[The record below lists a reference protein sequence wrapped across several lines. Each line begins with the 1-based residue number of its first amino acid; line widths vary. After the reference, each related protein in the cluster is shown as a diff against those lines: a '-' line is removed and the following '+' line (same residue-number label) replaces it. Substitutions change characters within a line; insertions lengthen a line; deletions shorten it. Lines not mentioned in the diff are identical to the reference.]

1 MRVGDVF
8 IEGIGIYLP
17 ERKNAATAVDE
28 GVYSAEDFAAN
39 EIDEVPIAGDMA
51 PVDMAVHAVRH
62 AFDRS
67 GADPADVSF
76 VLYATGFH
84 QGPNGWSPASYIQ
97 RNTIGGS
104 APAVELRGHCTGLFS
119 AVQLAVG
126 QLRAAPENASVL
138 VVGSDNFS
146 GPLVDR
152 WSHLNGMVLGDA
164 AVAVLLSKRP
174 GFARLRSVG
183 VQAVPQLEELH
194 RSGVPI
200 WPPTDLS
207 AQTMDLRARSVHFV
221 EHSPLA
227 KELKDLLVNG
237 QQELNDRT
245 VADAGLGSMSE
256 ISWIGHINAS
266 RAVVAERLLPL
277 FGFTEERSTYR
288 LGRDLGHVGTGD
300 QVICFDRLIEQ
311 QLIKPGE
318 TYLMAGVGPGLQ
330 FGTAV
335 LEYLSAPPWSA

>member
-17 ERKNAATAVDE
+17 EKKNAATAVDE

-119 AVQLAVG
+119 AMQLAVG

-300 QVICFDRLIEQ
+300 QVICLDRLIEQ

-335 LEYLSAPPWSA
+335 LEYLAAPPWSA